1 MSTTPVPKAAAKAG
15 AALLPA
21 RHTSP
26 VPSRMLTAPE
36 FQQLAKVPAATEW
49 FANIDNPNTRR
60 AYRNDLEEFMTF
72 VGIAAPEELRL
83 VTRAHVL
90 AWRKDLERRELSGGT
105 IRRKLAALSSLFEYL
120 SDANAVTHNPVKGV
134 RRPRVEGY
142 EGKTPAL
149 GDAQA
154 RHLLKLP
161 AGEDLKPKRDR
172 ALLSLLLY
180 HGLRREELSRL
191 TVQDIHPRRGVPH
204 LRVHGKG
211 GKVRHIP
218 LHPGTQELLTDYLE
232 ASGHAHDK
240 SGALFRPIRNNR
252 TGELDR
258 MLSGDG
264 IYKLVRGYAK
274 KLGIE
279 IGVHALRATAATNAL
294 EHEADIAKVQEWLG
308 HANIATTRLYDR
320 RKSRPE
326 DSPTFK
332 VSY

>member
-1 MSTTPVPKAAAKAG
+1 MSSTTRPQAAA
-15 AALLPA
+15 LVPTQRTTPA
-21 RHTSP
+21 
-26 VPSRMLTAPE
+26 PSRALTAPE
-36 FQQLAKVPAATEW
+36 FYQLAQVPPATEW

-60 AYRNDLEEFMTF
+60 AYRNDLGEFMTF
-72 VGIAAPEELRL
+72 VGISSPEELRV
-83 VTRAHVL
+83 VTRAHIL
-90 AWRKDLERRELSGGT
+90 AWRKDLEHRELSGGT

-134 RRPRVEGY
+134 RRPKVESY

-161 AGEDLKPKRDR
+161 AGDDLKGKRDR

-191 TVQDIHPRRGVPH
+191 TVEDIHPRRGVPH

-211 GKVRHIP
+211 SKVRHIP

-232 ASGHAHDK
+232 ASSHAHEK

-258 MLSGDG
+258 TLTGDG